1 VEFASLSLAPWSS
14 LSSQVRA
21 RLQRPVALG
30 VAALLLTLSAGVQA
44 ADVPL
49 KPVAEPADELSAR
62 YPLDTLNSVE
72 TANRALTD
80 VANAKAEVEARDL
93 EQRRACYAKFF
104 VNHCLDAAKEQR
116 RLAMKTIRPVDI
128 TANSFLRKD
137 RADERDKALEV
148 HNAGQPA
155 EAAQKAQDQK
165 EKELSNADKVKQ
177 GAAKEK
183 EVAAN
188 TRKHL
193 GEADKRVADHN
204 AKVKKVQQDEAA
216 KASQRAANVAAFE
229 KKAQDSAARQKE
241 VAANKAAKAKDLA
254 NKKAAETGVPATPA
268 APAAPAAKPSPPP
281 ASTAPASAPVSA
293 P

>member
-1 VEFASLSLAPWSS
+1 M
-14 LSSQVRA
+14 
-21 RLQRPVALG
+21 LG
-30 VAALLLTLSAGVQA
+30 VAALLLTLSASVQA
-44 ADVPL
+44 ADAEL
-49 KPVAEPADELSAR
+49 KPVAEPAAELTAR
-62 YPLDTLNSVE
+62 YPLETLNSVE

-93 EQRRACYAKFF
+93 EQRRVCYAKFF

-116 RLAMKTIRPVDI
+116 RLAMKAIRPIDI
-128 TANSFLRKD
+128 TANAFLRKD

-165 EKELSNADKVKQ
+165 EKELSNADKVRQ
-177 GAAKEK
+177 GAAREK
-183 EVAAN
+183 EVASN

-204 AKVKKVQQDEAA
+204 AKVKKAQQDEAA
-216 KASQRAANVAAFE
+216 KASQRTANVTAFE
-229 KKAQDSAARQKE
+229 KKAQDSAARQRE

-254 NKKAAETGVPATPA
+254 NKKAAQTGVPV
-268 APAAPAAKPSPPP
+268 APAMKSSPP
-281 ASTAPASAPVSA
+281 AGTAPAPAP
-293 P
+293 

>member
-1 VEFASLSLAPWSS
+1 M
-14 LSSQVRA
+14 
-21 RLQRPVALG
+21 LG
-30 VAALLLTLSAGVQA
+30 VAAMLLALSAGVQA
-44 ADVPL
+44 ADAEL
-49 KPVAEPADELSAR
+49 KPVAEPAAELNAR
-62 YPLDTLNSVE
+62 YPLETLNSVE

-104 VNHCLDAAKEQR
+104 VNNCLDTAKEQR
-116 RLAMKTIRPVDI
+116 RLAMKAIRPIDI
-128 TANSFLRKD
+128 TANAFLRKD

-165 EKELSNADKVKQ
+165 EKELSNADKVRQ

-183 EVAAN
+183 EVASH

-204 AKVKKVQQDEAA
+204 AKVKKAQQDEAA

-229 KKAQDSAARQKE
+229 KKAQDSAARQRE

-254 NKKAAETGVPATPA
+254 NKKAAETGVPVAPV
-268 APAAPAAKPSPPP
+268 APAVKSPPP
-281 ASTAPASAPVSA
+281 AGAAPASAP
-293 P
+293 

>member
-1 VEFASLSLAPWSS
+1 MPIC
-14 LSSQVRA
+14 A
-21 RLQRPVALG
+21 RLQRPLLLG
-30 VAALLLTLSAGVQA
+30 VAALLLTLSASVQA
-44 ADVPL
+44 ADAEL
-49 KPVAEPADELSAR
+49 KPVAEPAAELTAR
-62 YPLDTLNSVE
+62 YPLETLNSVQ
-72 TANRALTD
+72 TSNRALAD

-116 RLAMKTIRPVDI
+116 RLALKAIRPVDI
-128 TANSFLRKD
+128 TANAFLRKD
-137 RADERDKALEV
+137 RADERDKALAV
-148 HNAGQPA
+148 HDAQQPA

-193 GEADKRVADHN
+193 GEADKRVAAHN
-204 AKVKKVQQDEAA
+204 ARVQKAQQDGAA

-229 KKAQDSAARQKE
+229 KKAQDSAARQRE

-254 NKKAAETGVPATPA
+254 DKKAAATGVPV
-268 APAAPAAKPSPPP
+268 APAAPVLKSPSP
-281 ASTAPASAPVSA
+281 ASTVPASAP
-293 P
+293 